1 MSLYHTLVY
10 NNVWILNPLRVLDAK
25 YTFIPYNW
33 IKIGEKMNL
42 LSLRLKLIPNSSGGD
57 EDDPKPDPDGD

>member
-1 MSLYHTLVY
+1 
-10 NNVWILNPLRVLDAK
+10 
-25 YTFIPYNW
+25 
-33 IKIGEKMNL
+33 MNL